1 MFGPRGVGKSTLIQD
16 QLKSSATH
24 TIDLLLDE
32 VETRYKKNPDLLIA
46 DVKAL
51 KTKECD
57 LVLKKR
63 TLVYTHLSKLFS

>member
-32 VETRYKKNPDLLIA
+32 VET
-46 DVKAL
+46 
-51 KTKECD
+51 D